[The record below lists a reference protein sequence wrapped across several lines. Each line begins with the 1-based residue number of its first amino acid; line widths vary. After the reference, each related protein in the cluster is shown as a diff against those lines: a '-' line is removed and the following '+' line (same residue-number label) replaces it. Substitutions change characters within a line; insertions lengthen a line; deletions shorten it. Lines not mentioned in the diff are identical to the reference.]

1 MARILVVD
9 DDQSMRE
16 LLEILLLQEG
26 YDVDCAHGGGE
37 AISKIEKSPYD
48 VIVSDI
54 RMQKVDGLEVLR
66 RAKKVHPDVGVVMIS
81 AYASPETAVE
91 AMREGAYDYFPK
103 PFNTERLKEVIAH
116 IIRERKETVPAAP
129 DLHSEQGFGRI
140 IGISPQMLRIYDLIR
155 RVSKTDSNVLIT
167 GESGTGK
174 ELIARA
180 IHEEGLRKDRPFIT
194 INCGGIPENLLESEL
209 FGYKKG
215 AFTGAASDRM
225 GLLEAA
231 NTGTFFMDE
240 LGELSPVMQVK
251 LLRVLQERMC
261 KPLGGVREV
270 PLEIR
275 FIFATNKDL
284 EQEVIRRNFR
294 EDLFFRVNVI
304 QVQVPPLRERKEDIP
319 LLAEFFLKKY
329 SRQQDKNI
337 RKISSYALE
346 ILKDYN
352 FPGNVRELENIVE
365 RSVALESSNIVLPE
379 SMTLSHYKQ
388 IKEAGEGDTPFH
400 DIPDEGINLDEI
412 LARYEADFV
421 TKALSKTHGNRK
433 RCAELLGINLRSLR
447 YRMEKLGLK
456 GDDD

>member
-37 AISKIEKSPYD
+37 AISKLEKSTYD
-48 VIVSDI
+48 VVVSDI
-54 RMQKVDGLEVLR
+54 RMQKIDGLEVLR

-116 IIRERKETVPAAP
+116 IIRERKETVAAAP
-129 DLHSEQGFGRI
+129 DVQSEQGFGKI

-180 IHEEGLRKDRPFIT
+180 IHEEGPRKDRPFIT

-209 FGYKKG
+209 FGYRKG

-231 NTGTFFMDE
+231 NNGTFFMDE
-240 LGELSPVMQVK
+240 LGELSAVMQVK
-251 LLRVLQERMC
+251 LLRVLQERLC

-270 PLEIR
+270 SLEVR

-284 EQEVIRRNFR
+284 EQEVINRNFR

-304 QVQVPPLRERKEDIP
+304 QLQVPPLRERKEDIP
-319 LLAEFFLKKY
+319 LLAEYFLKKY

-337 RKISSYALE
+337 RRISSYALE

-388 IKEAGEGDTPFH
+388 VKEAGEGEAPFQ
-400 DIPDEGINLDEI
+400 DIPDEGFNLDEI

-421 TKALSKTHGNRK
+421 MKALSKAHGNRK
-433 RCAELLGINLRSLR
+433 KCAELLGINLRSLR

-456 GDDD
+456 GDED